1 HRTDPRPR
9 HRRRARR
16 RPLRPL
22 RRLRPRPA
30 RRQLRPLLRPHR
42 PPLPL
47 LRPLLRPHRPPL
59 PPLGPLLRPHRPPL
73 RPRPPPTPPPAAG
86 APAPPTPQAPT
97 PPTPAS
103 PPASAT
109 GGPPAA
115 ANTSA
120 PEAEVLRLRGASA
133 RTATNMAAS
142 LTVPTA
148 TSVRSIPAKLLIDNR
163 IVINNH
169 LTRGRGGKDSFT
181 HPIGYA
187 VVHALSSVPEMN
199 NAYTEV
205 DGKPAVVRPEH
216 VNLGLA
222 IDIVGRDGSRQ
233 LLVPSIKGAEAL
245 DFRQFWM

>member
-1 HRTDPRPR
+1 LAERRGPRGPRGRPRHRGPRRHPGPRAVPVPPHCRPRHRTDPRPR

-30 RRQLRPLLRPHR
+30 RRQLRPLLLPHR
-42 PPLPL
+42 PPLPP

-59 PPLGPLLRPHRPPL
+59 PPLRPLLRPHPRPL
-73 RPRPPPTPPPAAG
+73 RPRPTPTPPR
-86 APAPPTPQAPT
+86 APPFPQLPQAPH
-97 PPTPAS
+97 PPRPPSPRPSPAGS
-103 PPASAT
+103 PC
-109 GGPPAA
+109 AA

-120 PEAEVLRLRGASA
+120 PAAEVLRLRGACA

-169 LTRGRGGKDSFT
+169 LTRGRGGKVSFT
-181 HPIGYA
+181 HLIGYA
-187 VVHALSSVPEMN
+187 VVQALANAPEMN
-199 NAYTEV
+199 YAYTEV
-205 DGKPAVVRPEH
+205 ERNP
-216 VNLGLA
+216 
-222 IDIVGRDGSRQ
+222 
-233 LLVPSIKGAEAL
+233 
-245 DFRQFWM
+245 